1 MAIVGMATVSVV
13 VSQVSAVPGG
23 IGDTWSKARRFGAAW
38 DLIRRVRPAA
48 CLVSATL
55 PLRCRLSL
63 GLSTPLCLLGRHVV
77 APSKGNCDGQ
87 QQLVEIA
94 DHWWWW
100 ARWLLLELPAARI
113 RT

>member
-1 MAIVGMATVSVV
+1 MAIVGMAHSELV

-55 PLRCRLSL
+55 PLRHAAEGYARLEAAEAVVVM
-63 GLSTPLCLLGRHVV
+63 LSYDEAREEEASQGAAALLG
-77 APSKGNCDGQ
+77 A
-87 QQLVEIA
+87 
-94 DHWWWW
+94 
-100 ARWLLLELPAARI
+100 
-113 RT
+113 